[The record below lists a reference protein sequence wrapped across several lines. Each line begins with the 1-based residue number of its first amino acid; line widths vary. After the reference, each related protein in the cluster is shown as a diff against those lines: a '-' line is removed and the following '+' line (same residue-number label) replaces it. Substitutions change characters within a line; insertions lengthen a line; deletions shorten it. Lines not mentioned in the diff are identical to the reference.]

1 VPQIVPILDW
11 FQKAREDDHIM
22 VRAPDRQD
30 DAVVQELREAGLRVT
45 MARQA
50 VLTWLAEH
58 PHSTA
63 DTIAEGVREQYGALS
78 LQAIYGVLAACAD
91 AGLLRRIEPAG
102 HPARFERRVGDNH
115 HHLVCRRCGR
125 TEDVDCVVGER
136 PCLEPADEHGFAI
149 DEAEVVFW
157 GLCPACLAAG
167 GSAAGTQYH
176 EEEWQ

>member
-1 VPQIVPILDW
+1 
-11 FQKAREDDHIM
+11 M
-22 VRAPDRQD
+22 VQD
-30 DAVVQELREAGLRVT
+30 LRGAGLRVT

-50 VLTWLAEH
+50 VLGWLTAH

-63 DTIAEGVREQYGALS
+63 DAIAEGVRGQFGALS
-78 LQAIYGVLAACAD
+78 RQAIYGVLGVLTG
-91 AGLLRRIEPAG
+91 AGVLRRIEPAG

-125 TEDVDCVVGER
+125 TEDVDRVVGER

-149 DEAEVVFW
+149 DEAEVNFW
-157 GLCPACLAAG
+157 GLCPACHAAG
-167 GSAAGTQYH
+167 GSPAGRHYH

>member
-1 VPQIVPILDW
+1 MVC
-11 FQKAREDDHIM
+11 IM
-22 VRAPDRQD
+22 VDAPASRDE
-30 DAVVQELREAGLRVT
+30 AVVRELRYAGLRVT

-50 VLTWLAEH
+50 VLTWLAVH

-63 DTIAEGVREQYGALS
+63 DAIAEGVREQFGALS
-78 LQAIYGVLAACAD
+78 LQAIYGVLAACTD

-115 HHLVCRRCGR
+115 HHLVCRGCGR

-136 PCLEPADEHGFAI
+136 PCLEPVDEHGFVI

-157 GLCPACLAAG
+157 GLCPACQAARG
-167 GSAAGTQYH
+167 PTAGTHYH